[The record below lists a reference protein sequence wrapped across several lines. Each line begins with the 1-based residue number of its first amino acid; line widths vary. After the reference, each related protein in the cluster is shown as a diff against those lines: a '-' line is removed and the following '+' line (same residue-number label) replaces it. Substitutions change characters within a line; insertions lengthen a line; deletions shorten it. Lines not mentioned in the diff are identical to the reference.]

1 MPRLEPYY
9 HVVIQKDDEQLLNC
23 SVLVTFQR
31 VEDIRYYTTVS
42 EARYASID
50 DALSDAKLQIADFM
64 GREWL

>member
-42 EARYASID
+42 EARYTSID